1 MLKLTIQLKNELNFI
16 RFTDIVFA
24 QKTSHKNDL
33 KLDINLI
40 GSIIFLNNFFFDK
53 NFNQNYDILF

>member
-1 MLKLTIQLKNELNFI
+1 MVINFEI
-16 RFTDIVFA
+16 IGIIILHRLFIVIIIVVA

-53 NFNQNYDILF
+53 NFN

>member
-1 MLKLTIQLKNELNFI
+1 M
-16 RFTDIVFA
+16 DA

-40 GSIIFLNNFFFDK
+40 VQIIFLNDFFFYK
-53 NFNQNYDILF
+53 NFNKNNYILY